1 MLGFSIRYLLWI
13 ALLFFLLFF
22 EGLSPFFVF
31 NEWQTQLTI
40 SITRLWV
47 EWLHLPILIQ
57 ADTLILANKMHLQ
70 ILHECN
76 GLTPYLLYL
85 AAILAY
91 PTDSKSKIVWLL
103 IGYVAVMLINTVRM
117 LGITLV
123 VIDHPDLFDFVHD
136 WIGRYG
142 VGFLTILMFYLFTN
156 RVKVHKKS
164 PPCK

>member
-1 MLGFSIRYLLWI
+1 MVGFSIRYLLWV

-22 EGLSPFFVF
+22 EGVSPLFVF

-40 SITRLWV
+40 FITRLWV
-47 EWLHLPILIQ
+47 EGLHLPVLIQ

-91 PTDSKSKIVWLL
+91 PTDLKSKTLWLL
-103 IGYVAVMLINTVRM
+103 IGYVAIVLINTVRM

-123 VIDHPDLFDFVHD
+123 VIDSPERFHLVHD

-142 VGFLTILMFYLFTN
+142 VGILTVLIFYLFTN
-156 RVKVHKKS
+156 LVSVHKQSSLSK
-164 PPCK
+164 